1 MSALGLP
8 DLAAAI
14 DCEHQAAVGAARS
27 AVEHAIECG
36 KLLLE
41 AKTVVGH
48 GAWLGWVKTNCT
60 FGQRTA
66 QGYMRLAR
74 ELPRLDETNA
84 QRVAD
89 LSLRDA
95 LGTLARQGADLRRLP
110 QLEAAKVLD
119 AADDDE
125 RLRDSLVRVVNG
137 QRLATRQHDEP
148 SEWTTIE
155 LPPSLPPPDAK
166 LVAVL
171 VKEIDSQNLP
181 PMVVLESLNALYC
194 RIQNQHQL
202 MTPVGLPA
210 PFEALEAE
218 LTQSVRTAEPAGCAS

>member
-1 MSALGLP
+1 MSALALQE
-8 DLAAAI
+8 LAQAI
-14 DCEHQAAVGAARS
+14 GREHQAAVSAARS
-27 AVEHAIECG
+27 AVEHAIKCG
-36 KLLLE
+36 ELLLK
-41 AKTVVGH
+41 AKATVGH
-48 GAWLGWVKTNCT
+48 GGWLAWVETNCT

-74 ELPRLDETNA
+74 ELPRLDEANA

-95 LGTLARQGADLRRLP
+95 LGTLARQSADLCRLP
-110 QLEAAKVLD
+110 QFEAVKVLD

-137 QRLATRQHDEP
+137 QRQATREHDEP
-148 SEWTTIE
+148 SEWTTVE

-166 LVAVL
+166 LLAVL
-171 VKEIDSQNLP
+171 VKEVDSQNLP
-181 PMVVLESLNALYC
+181 PMVVLELLNALYC

-202 MTPVGLPA
+202 ITPVGLPA

-218 LTQSVRTAEPAGCAS
+218 LTQSVRTAELAGRAS